1 MLGYHLYFLRGD
13 FTKKED
19 WEIGTQQM
27 GAFHLS

>member
-1 MLGYHLYFLRGD
+1 MLGNHLYLLRGD